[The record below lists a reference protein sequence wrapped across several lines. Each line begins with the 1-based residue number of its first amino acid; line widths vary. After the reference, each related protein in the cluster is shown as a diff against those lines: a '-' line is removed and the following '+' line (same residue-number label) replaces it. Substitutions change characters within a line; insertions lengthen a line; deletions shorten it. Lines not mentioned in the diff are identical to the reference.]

1 MAVQIGNQLFRFLLP
16 FVPCEDIKRSFSNSC
31 YEIVTIFSLL
41 IILITKENNIFAV
54 LTFLFEG
61 GIVFNDISRVR
72 NQWSGD
78 ACARGGRLHVV
89 TLLTNLFATLSLR
102 VVFPALLLICAIHNA
117 SLLKMSY
124 ISLALFILN
133 TIFYCSLAFFELF
146 SIYKAL
152 RTARSAWGES
162 DGRNDTTES
171 AAERVPINNSNIY
184 PALTRSASLI
194 TLNNLES
201 QHTGAD
207 RISGLPQALHA
218 SRSHD
223 HANRIVIK
231 NF

>member
-1 MAVQIGNQLFRFLLP
+1 MAMAVQIGNQLFRLVLP
-16 FVPCEDIKRSFSNSC
+16 FVPNEDIKRSFSCSC

-61 GIVFNDISRVR
+61 GIVFSDVSRVK
-72 NQWSGD
+72 NQWSSE
-78 ACARGGRLHVV
+78 ACARGTFHAV
-89 TLLTNLFATLSLR
+89 TLLSNLFATLSMR
-102 VVFPALLLICAIHNA
+102 VVFPAFLLICAIHNY

-133 TIFYCSLAFFELF
+133 TIFYCSLSFFELF

-152 RTARSAWGES
+152 RTVRTAGGDSES
-162 DGRNDTTES
+162 DTSRT
-171 AAERVPINNSNIY
+171 AERAPINNSNVY

-194 TLNNLES
+194 AMNNLES
-201 QHTGAD
+201 QYAGAE
-207 RISGLPQALHA
+207 RVSGLPLALHA
-218 SRSHD
+218 SRSLH